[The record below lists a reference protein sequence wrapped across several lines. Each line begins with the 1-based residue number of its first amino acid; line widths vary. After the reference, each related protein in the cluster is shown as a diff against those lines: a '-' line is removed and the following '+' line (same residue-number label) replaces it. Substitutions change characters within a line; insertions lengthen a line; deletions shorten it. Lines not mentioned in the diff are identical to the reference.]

1 MPNDPEGF
9 GANDRGLDCIRQRA
23 GRPRKPL
30 RAAVKTAVR
39 LARARRKLRGVFSPA
54 GADQSG
60 RNINH
65 LCTEVAW
72 VALLDTAAAFNATY
86 ALRLGASNR
95 MIGWLSSLPSLIAV
109 LVLIP
114 SARFLERRA
123 NRASWVWGSLF
134 LTRLGYGLLAILPW
148 LVSTHRAEAAVFVL
162 IALQVPANFFAAGFN
177 PLLAD
182 LVPEADRTWVFARR
196 SILAGTIVSVLT
208 LLAGQ
213 WLEMSTRFSWFAF
226 PGNFQALYL
235 FGFAGSMVSM
245 AILLKIK
252 VLPSRVPVPA
262 TAKGCSKA
270 RTTRVR
276 EMLRVNRD
284 FALIIFNT
292 LVFNSGA
299 WLVGPLYIIYFIRE
313 LGASDAWV
321 GLNTTFANAG
331 AILGYVLWRRWI
343 RRLGNRRAL
352 AISAPLGAGYAF
364 LVSLFPNL
372 TAILV
377 WGACVNLVNPGINL
391 SHFNIL
397 LKLTPDD
404 RRATYLA
411 TFSTVM
417 NVGAFVLP
425 MLGLTLAGAWGI
437 PNVLLLGG
445 GIRLA
450 GALLF
455 YFLPAQ
461 VQETE
466 IR

>member
-1 MPNDPEGF
+1 MM
-9 GANDRGLDCIRQRA
+9 RGLECMKRRA
-23 GRPRKPL
+23 GGPRLP
-30 RAAVKTAVR
+30 RRSAVNVR
-39 LARARRKLRGVFSPA
+39 IPLARARQALRAVFAPA
-54 GADQSG
+54 GADQNG
-60 RNINH
+60 RNINY

-86 ALRLGASNR
+86 AIRLGASNR
-95 MIGWLSSLPSLIAV
+95 MIAWLTSLPSLIAV

-123 NRASWVWGSLF
+123 NRVPWVWGSLF
-134 LTRLGYGLLAILPW
+134 MTRLGYGLLAVLPW
-148 LVSTHRAEAAVFVL
+148 LVSTHRAEAAVCVL

-213 WLEMSTRFSWFAF
+213 WLEGSTRLRGFAF

-235 FGFAGSMVSM
+235 VGFAGSMVSM

-252 VLPSRVPVPA
+252 VPPNRVAVPAEAKRWSRPRPSRL
-262 TAKGCSKA
+262 
-270 RTTRVR
+270 R
-276 EMLRVNRD
+276 EILRANRD
-284 FALIIFNT
+284 FALVVFNT

-343 RRLGNRRAL
+343 RKLGNRRAL

-364 LVSLFPNL
+364 LVGLFPNL

-397 LKLTPDD
+397 LKVTPDD
-404 RRATYLA
+404 RRASYLA
-411 TFSTVM
+411 AFSTVM

-425 MLGLTLAGAWGI
+425 VLGLSLATAWGI
-437 PNVLLLGG
+437 PTVLLVGG

-455 YFLPAQ
+455 HFLPAR